1 MSNIAGV
8 IMTGRVIF
16 YFATQIVNYKSFNDY
31 QITDG
36 YIFFCLIFLSISLHK
51 VNMDFIAFGI
61 VDFRRKLYFQKIMNQ
76 LIDTDRSLTQSDF
89 MRNVPLIN
97 ILEPNNLRAWMDL
110 RRVTL
115 DLGKKYTKRVFMYS
129 SMFILL
135 YGSLAL
141 FFSFTFFGI
150 VDFKISLSVILLG
163 YYDVIAI

>member
-1 MSNIAGV
+1 
-8 IMTGRVIF
+8 
-16 YFATQIVNYKSFNDY
+16 
-31 QITDG
+31 
-36 YIFFCLIFLSISLHK
+36 
-51 VNMDFIAFGI
+51 MDFIAFGI

-150 VDFKISLSVILLG
+150 VDFKISLYVILLG